1 MSVIVVSYHRK
12 VGITMAVIKSQFTL
26 RLNLV
31 DHAKI
36 KKIAEAENRSI
47 TNMIETL
54 VKKEI
59 KAYEDEHG
67 EIKLTDEDLSS
78 E

>member
-1 MSVIVVSYHRK
+1 
-12 VGITMAVIKSQFTL
+12 MAALRAQFTL
-26 RLNLV
+26 RLNLA

-36 KKIAEAENRSI
+36 RKIAEEQNRSI

-54 VKKEI
+54 VKQEI
-59 KAYEDEHG
+59 KRYESENG
-67 EIKLTDEDLSS
+67 EIKLTDEDLSV

>member
-1 MSVIVVSYHRK
+1 
-12 VGITMAVIKSQFTL
+12 MAALRAQFTL
-26 RLNLV
+26 RLNLT

-36 KKIAEAENRSI
+36 RKIAKEQNRSI

-54 VKKEI
+54 VKQEI
-59 KAYEDEHG
+59 KRYESENG
-67 EIKLTDEDLSS
+67 EIKLTDEDLLV

>member
-1 MSVIVVSYHRK
+1 
-12 VGITMAVIKSQFTL
+12 MAVLKTQFTL
-26 RLNLV
+26 RLNLT

-36 KKIAEAENRSI
+36 KKIAEEENRSI

-54 VKKEI
+54 VKNEI
-59 KAYEDEHG
+59 KRYESQNG
-67 EIKLTDEDLSS
+67 EINVTDEDLSI

>member
-1 MSVIVVSYHRK
+1 MTNELG
-12 VGITMAVIKSQFTL
+12 GIYMATLRAQFSL

-36 KKIAEAENRSI
+36 RKIAEEQNRSI

-54 VKKEI
+54 VKQEI
-59 KAYEDEHG
+59 KRYEKENG
-67 EIKLTDEDLSS
+67 EIELTDEDLSI

>member
-1 MSVIVVSYHRK
+1 
-12 VGITMAVIKSQFTL
+12 MAVLKTQFTL

-36 KKIAEAENRSI
+36 KKIAEEENRSI

-54 VKKEI
+54 VKQEI
-59 KAYEDEHG
+59 KRYEAENG
-67 EIKLTDEDLSS
+67 EIEVTEEDIS
-78 E
+78 EE

>member
-1 MSVIVVSYHRK
+1 
-12 VGITMAVIKSQFTL
+12 MAVLKTQFTL

-36 KKIAEAENRSI
+36 KKIAEEENRSI

-54 VKKEI
+54 VKQEI
-59 KAYEDEHG
+59 KRYEAENG
-67 EIKLTDEDLSS
+67 EIEITDEDISD

>member
-1 MSVIVVSYHRK
+1 
-12 VGITMAVIKSQFTL
+12 MAVIKSQFTL
-26 RLNLV
+26 RLNLT

-36 KKIAEAENRSI
+36 KRIAEEENRSI

-59 KAYEDEHG
+59 RRYEEENG
-67 EIKLTDEDLSS
+67 EIQLTDEDLSS
-78 E
+78 L

>member
-1 MSVIVVSYHRK
+1 
-12 VGITMAVIKSQFTL
+12 MAVLRAQFTL
-26 RLNLV
+26 RLNLT

-36 KKIAEAENRSI
+36 KKIAEGQNRSI

-54 VKKEI
+54 VKQEI
-59 KAYEDEHG
+59 KRYENKYG
-67 EIKLTDEDLSS
+67 EIILTDEDLYT

>member
-1 MSVIVVSYHRK
+1 MSTLR
-12 VGITMAVIKSQFTL
+12 AQFTL

-36 KKIAEAENRSI
+36 RKIAEEQNRSI

-54 VKKEI
+54 VKQEI
-59 KAYEDEHG
+59 KRYEKENG
-67 EIKLTDEDLSS
+67 KIELTDEDLSV

>member
-1 MSVIVVSYHRK
+1 
-12 VGITMAVIKSQFTL
+12 MAVLKTQFTL
-26 RLNLV
+26 RLNLT

-36 KKIAEAENRSI
+36 KKIAEEENRSI

-54 VKKEI
+54 VKNEI
-59 KAYEDEHG
+59 KRYEAQNG
-67 EIKLTDEDLSS
+67 EINVTDEELSI

>member
-1 MSVIVVSYHRK
+1 
-12 VGITMAVIKSQFTL
+12 MATLRAQFTI

-36 KKIAEAENRSI
+36 RKIAEEQNRSI
-47 TNMIETL
+47 ANMIETL
-54 VKKEI
+54 VKQEI
-59 KAYEDEHG
+59 KRYEKENG
-67 EIKLTDEDLSS
+67 EIKLTDEDLSI